1 MLKFLCPIALR
12 PHKKTQIPNMS
23 SKIKQMIEETK
34 AKKKNTHQKIMIQKE
49 KFSSNIKIRGVRG
62 ELFGDR
68 EL

>member
-1 MLKFLCPIALR
+1 
-12 PHKKTQIPNMS
+12 
-23 SKIKQMIEETK
+23 MIEETK